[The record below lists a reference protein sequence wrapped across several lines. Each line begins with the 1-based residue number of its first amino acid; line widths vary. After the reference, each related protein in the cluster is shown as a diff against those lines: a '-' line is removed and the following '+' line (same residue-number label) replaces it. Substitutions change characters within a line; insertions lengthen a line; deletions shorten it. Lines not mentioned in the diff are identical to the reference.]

1 MFSLKRNT
9 HLTSHLDLVSFLDRS
24 NIGNAETAG
33 MYVKIFTH
41 VTVLL
46 IASSLI
52 ERVPSTKLRTT
63 ATKKDGVAHAGAAAA
78 YHLNICLMN
87 L

>member
-63 ATKKDGVAHAGAAAA
+63 ATKKTVWRMQA
-78 YHLNICLMN
+78 LLLLTTNISA
-87 L
+87 